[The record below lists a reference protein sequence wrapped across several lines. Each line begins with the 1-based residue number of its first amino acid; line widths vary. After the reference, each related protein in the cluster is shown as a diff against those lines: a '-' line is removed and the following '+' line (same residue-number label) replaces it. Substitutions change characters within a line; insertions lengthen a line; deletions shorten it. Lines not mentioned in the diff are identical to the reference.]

1 VPQCAATADPKITEA
16 TMYPF
21 QDCGE
26 TKKETLSDDDINAIC
41 TIYPQSKDPGTCE
54 PVGGGGGGCCSAST
68 GGLPT
73 ALALGVL
80 CFVALSKKSRR
91 RR

>member
-1 VPQCAATADPKITEA
+1 VPDCSQTSDPTILEA

-26 TKKETLSDDDINAIC
+26 TKKETLEPDDISGIC
-41 TIYPQSKDPGTCE
+41 TIYPTAKDPKTCA
-54 PVGGGGGGCCSAST
+54 PVGSGGGGCCSTSDHPEAAF
-68 GGLPT
+68 
-73 ALALGVL
+73 ALAGLTML
-80 CFVALSKKSRR
+80 LLRR